1 MADDPI
7 TFGAYRLYEQIGRGG
22 MATVWLATRE
32 GSSDLCVLKRLR
44 GDRDLD
50 RDVPARFVREAHL
63 CTLLDHPNIARVVD
77 AGRVDDDFFIAF
89 EYVSGISVY
98 DVLRALHPKK
108 QVLPFAITVA
118 IAEQLLDGL
127 AFAHTA
133 RDGDG
138 AAMNLVHRDL
148 SPANVMLGFDG
159 RVKVIDF
166 GVASAQVDALKTSPG
181 KVFGTMRYMS
191 PDQALG
197 RPLDARSDL
206 YTVGVVLYEML
217 CGAPV
222 IPRSKKLAW
231 KDAFKQILETWPA
244 PLAEAAPLVPRSLA
258 FAVERAFAKAPEDR
272 WPDAESMREA
282 VVSGSAELGRVNRE
296 GLSRFLQQHFE
307 TERLDR
313 EALFLRVAA
322 LAGVPELEPVPTRT
336 GVLPQGPDPQMIAT
350 RSAPLEEVYL
360 VTRTAEPALTEAKT
374 RPAGFVTSDATG
386 DASSTHDTPTTAD
399 SRPSLD
405 VTPSLPTLAV
415 RAERRRVP
423 WAVFGGVAIVA
434 AGVTAGIARWQFEA
448 PAPIRIAEAPRTSPT
463 GTPAVR
469 TPRIE
474 PPSAATERPRIGA
487 PTAPVERTPRI
498 DAPTETAER
507 PRSEPPAV
515 AAERTP
521 RAESRSGP
529 AERTPRAEALSVTAE
544 RDTRADALSVPT
556 APRTDSRPTAA
567 GASPRTPSA
576 TPRITPRPAPA
587 DPAEPD
593 EPDEAAPRPEPTRGR
608 ARVAPPP
615 ADPLAELL
623 RELEANP
630 RDADLQAQLY
640 GRLVAAARV
649 LPDAARRQRAES
661 AARRARRSGSLR
673 AFTEAVTLVSGR

>member
-1 MADDPI
+1 MFGFGRASLDNRRGVADDPI

-50 RDVPARFVREAHL
+50 PDVPARFVREAHL

-89 EYVSGISVY
+89 EYVAGISVY

-118 IAEQLLDGL
+118 IAQQLLDGL
-127 AFAHTA
+127 AVAHTA

-166 GVASAQVDALKTSPG
+166 GVASARVDALKTSPG

-222 IPRSKKLAW
+222 IPRSKKLTW
-231 KDAFKQILETWPA
+231 KDAFKQIVETWPA

-272 WPDAESMREA
+272 WPDADSMRDA
-282 VVSGSAELGRVNRE
+282 IVTGSAELGRVNQE

-322 LAGVPELEPVPTRT
+322 LAGVPELEPIPTRT
-336 GVLPQGPDPQMIAT
+336 GVLPQGPDPQMLAT
-350 RSAPLEEVYL
+350 RSAPLDELYL
-360 VTRTAEPALTEAKT
+360 ATRAADPALAEAET
-374 RPAGFVTSDATG
+374 QPTGDAISEAPT
-386 DASSTHDTPTTAD
+386 DASSTHDAPTTAD
-399 SRPSLD
+399 APASLD
-405 VTPSLPTLAV
+405 LTPSLPTRAI
-415 RAERRRVP
+415 RAERRRTP
-423 WAVFGGVAIVA
+423 WAVFGGLAIVA
-434 AGVTAGIARWQFEA
+434 AVTTAAIAQWQFGAPTPLQVAEA
-448 PAPIRIAEAPRTSPT
+448 PAPPVPRPTAERA
-463 GTPAVR
+463 
-469 TPRIE
+469 PRIE
-474 PPSAATERPRIGA
+474 SPSAALE
-487 PTAPVERTPRI
+487 
-498 DAPTETAER
+498 
-507 PRSEPPAV
+507 
-515 AAERTP
+515 
-521 RAESRSGP
+521 
-529 AERTPRAEALSVTAE
+529 L
-544 RDTRADALSVPT
+544 
-556 APRTDSRPTAA
+556 
-567 GASPRTPSA
+567 
-576 TPRITPRPAPA
+576 PRITPRTAPA
-587 DPAEPD
+587 EPSKPSEPSEPDGPAEAAEPDDPAEPA
-593 EPDEAAPRPEPTRGR
+593 EAAPAPRPEPTRGR

-615 ADPLAELL
+615 SDPLVALL
-623 RELEANP
+623 RELEADP

-649 LPDAARRQRAES
+649 LPDAARRQRVES

-673 AFTEAVTLVSGR
+673 AFKEAVSLVSGR